1 MPKQLE
7 ALMWEQACD
16 AMERAER
23 LYRQFFHRS
32 RATAGLGG
40 ALRHLRE

>member
-16 AMERAER
+16 AMERAAAER
-23 LYRQFFHRS
+23 RWVKVEEIVS
-32 RATAGLGG
+32 A
-40 ALRHLRE
+40 